1 MDKWLKR
8 GAKTSS
14 PPPVNDEQSK
24 ENQEDALL
32 RHKIGT
38 ESDFQAPSTSTHET
52 KRRKVVRKYDSEYL
66 KLGFT
71 WNHDALDPRPQCVIC
86 FEILANESL
95 RPSKLTRHIETKHSH
110 LKNKQV
116 DFFQRKLLDMK
127 SSKNIVSHF
136 ININENAV
144 HASYLISLRIARAG
158 KPHTIGEGLVL
169 PSIKDA
175 VGAMFGEKEVKEI
188 ERIPLSNNTVARRI
202 DEMAEWAEDEILRRV
217 VGSKYY
223 TVQLDES
230 TDVQGLSQLLV
241 FVRYIWENDVHEDI
255 LFCKPIS
262 RGTSEEIFSSID
274 SYIKGKGLEWK
285 NCVGICTDGA
295 RAMCGK
301 NSSVVTRVLEKS
313 PCALWTHCSLHRE
326 ALVSK
331 ALPDDLKTVLN
342 IAVKIVN
349 YVKTRPLQARLFQ
362 KLCEEMGSLHTSLLL
377 HTEIR
382 WLSRGKVL
390 TRLVELRHEVSI
402 YLEGKTEYIA
412 HLQDAEF
419 VLKLT
424 YLADIFSKLN
434 ELNLYLQGSNES
446 DIFAVHDKIRAFMKK
461 LLLWESCIKNGKYD
475 CFETLETLIVE
486 NQAQPKMNVLSAIA
500 AHLSLLRNNFD
511 TYFGEEMTNQ
521 DQLPT
526 NMSTKASEEL
536 IDLSEDTSL
545 KNTFNRKQLTKFWIS
560 VAGKYPCLF
569 DEAIKVLL
577 PFTTSYLCEA
587 GFSAMVNIKT
597 KYRNKLDVSNSL
609 RLKVT
614 NIEIDAKNIM
624 TKNRK
629 QIHPS
634 H

>member
-1 MDKWLKR
+1 FL
-8 GAKTSS
+8 
-14 PPPVNDEQSK
+14 PQSK
-24 ENQEDALL
+24 DMQV
-32 RHKIGT
+32 
-38 ESDFQAPSTSTHET
+38 SM
-52 KRRKVVRKYDSEYL
+52 
-66 KLGFT
+66 
-71 WNHDALDPRPQCVIC
+71 
-86 FEILANESL
+86 

-110 LKNKQV
+110 FTNKT

-144 HASYLISLRIARAG
+144 YASYLINLRIARAG
-158 KPHTIGEGLVL
+158 KPHTIGEDLVL

-202 DEMAEWAEDEILRRV
+202 DEMAEWAEDELIRRV
-217 VGSKYY
+217 VCSKYY
-223 TVQLDES
+223 MLQLDES

-241 FVRYIWENDVHEDI
+241 FVRYIWQNDAHEDI

-262 RGTSEEIFSSID
+262 RGTAEEIFNAID
-274 SYIKGKGLEWK
+274 SYIKEKGLQWK
-285 NCVGICTDGA
+285 NCFGICTDGA

-301 NSSVVTRVLEKS
+301 NSSVVTRVLKQS

-331 ALPDDLKTVLN
+331 ALPNDFKTVLN
-342 IAVKIVN
+342 TAVKIVN
-349 YVKTRPLQARLFQ
+349 YIKTKPLQARLFQ

-377 HTEIR
+377 HTEVR

-390 TRLVELRHEVSI
+390 TRLVELRNEVTI
-402 YLEGKTEYIA
+402 YLEGKTEYIES
-412 HLQDAEF
+412 LLDKEF
-419 VLKLT
+419 ILKLT
-424 YLADIFSKLN
+424 YLADISKLN

-446 DIFAVHDKIRAFMKK
+446 DIFVVHDRIRAFMKK
-461 LLLWESCIKNGKYD
+461 LMLWKSCIEDGKYD
-475 CFETLETLIVE
+475 CFETLETFIIE
-486 NQAQPKMNVLSAIA
+486 NQVQPKTNVLSAIST
-500 AHLSLLRNNFD
+500 HLSLLKNNFD
-511 TYFGEEMTNQ
+511 AYFGEDMKKLDSLNWICNPFQ
-521 DQLPT
+521 DRLPSS
-526 NMSTKASEEL
+526 MSTKASEEL

-545 KNTFNRKQLTKFWIS
+545 KNSFNRKQLMKFWHS
-560 VAGKYPCLF
+560 VAGNYPCLF

-577 PFTTSYLCEA
+577 PFSTSYLCEA
-587 GFSAMVNIKT
+587 GFSAMISIKT

-614 NIEIDAKNIM
+614 KIEVDAKAVMI
-624 TKNRK
+624 KNRK